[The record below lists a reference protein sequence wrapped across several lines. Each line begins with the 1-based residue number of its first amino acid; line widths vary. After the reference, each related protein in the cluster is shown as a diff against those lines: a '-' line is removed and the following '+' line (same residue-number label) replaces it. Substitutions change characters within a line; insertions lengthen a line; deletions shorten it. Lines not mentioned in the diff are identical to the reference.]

1 MNINYTSKWLFQKI
15 FAVLFLIA
23 LFYIVYS
30 LKNLKF
36 EDYYAVTEWFKN
48 YVNSISVLIMLSS
61 IILHSNI
68 GLSSII
74 DDYIHSES
82 LKNKIIL
89 IKNFFF
95 VVLFFITIFSLTWL
109 FFNE

>member
-1 MNINYTSKWLFQKI
+1 MNINYTSRWLFQKI

-23 LFYIVYS
+23 SLYVIYS
-30 LKNLKF
+30 ISNVKF
-36 EDYYAVTEWFKN
+36 HDYEEVAKWFKN
-48 YVNSISVLIMLSS
+48 YLNSFSVLVMLSS

-74 DDYIHSES
+74 DDYVHSES
-82 LKNKIIL
+82 LKNKIVL

-95 VVLFFITIFSLTWL
+95 VVLFFITIFSLTSL
-109 FFNE
+109 FFL

>member
-15 FAVLFLIA
+15 LAVLFLIA
-23 LFYIVYS
+23 SFYIVYS
-30 LKNLKF
+30 SKNLKF
-36 EDYYAVTEWFKN
+36 EDYYAVAEWFKN

-74 DDYIHSES
+74 DDYIHEES
-82 LKNKIIL
+82 LKQKIIL

-95 VVLFFITIFSLTWL
+95 VVLFFITIFSLVRL
-109 FFNE
+109 IL